1 MLNGTDTL
9 KEYADY
15 ITDSVDNDG
24 FVKAINKFVL

>member
-9 KEYADY
+9 KEHADY
-15 ITDSVDNDG
+15 STDSVDNDG